1 MTSGRSKRRD
11 FLSLMFISKLISKK
25 LLIKMLLQL
34 GVCFCQLVA
43 VNHFFLRKKLWLF
56 IVVYTKLLYLSSDK
70 VA

>member
-43 VNHFFLRKKLWLF
+43 VNHFFFEKKAL
-56 IVVYTKLLYLSSDK
+56 VVYCCIYKT
-70 VA
+70 VVFV

>member
-11 FLSLMFISKLISKK
+11 FLSLIFISKLISKK

-43 VNHFFLRKKLWLF
+43 VNHFFFFEKKAL
-56 IVVYTKLLYLSSDK
+56 VVYCCIYKT
-70 VA
+70 VVFV